1 MGLLIKGGE
10 IITADTRYKADIF
23 CDNGVIT
30 QIANDISPPAGAEV
44 IDASGK
50 YVFPGFIDPHTHIYL
65 PFMGTFAKDD
75 YDSATV
81 AALCGGTTTVMDFA
95 ICPRDSGPLSAFETW
110 LEKAQGIASCDFAFH
125 MALTKFDDQV
135 ASELLEVIKKGVTS
149 FKIFLAYKG
158 ALELEDEALVEALL
172 FAKKHG
178 VMVSA
183 HCENAALIAVFQ
195 EKLVA
200 EGKIEPKWQEAS
212 RPAIVEAEG
221 TRHFCTMVELTGAHG
236 YVVHLSNEMALR
248 HAIEAKLRGAN
259 IWVETLIS
267 YLLLDKTFTELPDF
281 EGAKYVMSPPLRDK
295 REQPTLWNGIRS
307 GLISTLGTD
316 HAPFD
321 MAQKEMGKDN
331 FCVIPNGIPA
341 IEDRVRLFYTHGVA
355 SGRLDLHQ
363 FVATVSTN
371 AAKLFG
377 LFPRKGTIQ
386 LGGDADLVVY
396 NPDIEETLSVK
407 TQHSK
412 VDYNA
417 FEGRTVRGRCDAVTV
432 RGNVQVRDGQ
442 FVGEKGIGQFLE
454 REPNH

>member
-1 MGLLIKGGE
+1 
-10 IITADTRYKADIF
+10 
-23 CDNGVIT
+23 
-30 QIANDISPPAGAEV
+30 
-44 IDASGK
+44 
-50 YVFPGFIDPHTHIYL
+50 
-65 PFMGTFAKDD
+65 
-75 YDSATV
+75 
-81 AALCGGTTTVMDFA
+81 
-95 ICPRDSGPLSAFETW
+95 
-110 LEKAQGIASCDFAFH
+110 

-135 ASELLEVIKKGVTS
+135 ASELSEVIKRGVTS

-183 HCENAALIAVFQ
+183 HCENAALITALQ
-195 EKLVA
+195 DKLVS
-200 EGKIEPKWQEAS
+200 EGKTEPKWQEAS

-316 HAPFD
+316 HAPF
-321 MAQKEMGKDN
+321 GKKSLS
-331 FCVIPNGIPA
+331 PP
-341 IEDRVRLFYTHGVA
+341 HPPPVA
-355 SGRLDLHQ
+355 H
-363 FVATVSTN
+363 
-371 AAKLFG
+371 
-377 LFPRKGTIQ
+377 
-386 LGGDADLVVY
+386 
-396 NPDIEETLSVK
+396 
-407 TQHSK
+407 
-412 VDYNA
+412 
-417 FEGRTVRGRCDAVTV
+417 
-432 RGNVQVRDGQ
+432 
-442 FVGEKGIGQFLE
+442 
-454 REPNH
+454 